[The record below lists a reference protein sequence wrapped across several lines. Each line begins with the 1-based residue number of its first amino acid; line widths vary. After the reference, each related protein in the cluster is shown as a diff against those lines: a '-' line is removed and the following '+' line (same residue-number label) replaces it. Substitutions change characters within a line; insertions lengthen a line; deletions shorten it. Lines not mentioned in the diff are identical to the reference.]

1 MKSAL
6 SIPYYC
12 VKRLLFFM
20 YCFLAP
26 VDVALDIYNA
36 YLLAAEQWWFTF
48 ALSFLVYY
56 LSARFVFLYGAMLPP
71 PKPLYRIWYMYMPF
85 LLLPHWDLV
94 VSNGTAREE
103 VAVVGSG
110 GHVEGKGEEEV
121 GGGGGMTTKRRK
133 SPPPGQG
140 PRTPMTGETTGDDV
154 SRQFRRPM
162 QRINGAQRFANYV
175 IFHHVVRVYRDKS
188 RSYAFALNCIFEVFM
203 VPFAVL
209 LCPYALLCASFMML
223 YGAASTADV
232 ATKLSVKVLTLVEEV
247 FEGFP
252 QFLLQLFTYL
262 RVVNAGNKGPLDSSL
277 TVLIVSALFSFIS
290 ICVAAGDV
298 YRNSGA
304 IINAFLLLTRAEALK
319 AVEANGLH
327 LQLLSETLKDDLEI
341 VRAACKQIRTRWI
354 SHPRECTI
362 SFH

>member
-121 GGGGGMTTKRRK
+121 GVGGG
-133 SPPPGQG
+133 
-140 PRTPMTGETTGDDV
+140 
-154 SRQFRRPM
+154 
-162 QRINGAQRFANYV
+162 
-175 IFHHVVRVYRDKS
+175 
-188 RSYAFALNCIFEVFM
+188 
-203 VPFAVL
+203 
-209 LCPYALLCASFMML
+209 
-223 YGAASTADV
+223 
-232 ATKLSVKVLTLVEEV
+232 
-247 FEGFP
+247 
-252 QFLLQLFTYL
+252 
-262 RVVNAGNKGPLDSSL
+262 
-277 TVLIVSALFSFIS
+277 
-290 ICVAAGDV
+290 
-298 YRNSGA
+298 
-304 IINAFLLLTRAEALK
+304 
-319 AVEANGLH
+319 
-327 LQLLSETLKDDLEI
+327 
-341 VRAACKQIRTRWI
+341 
-354 SHPRECTI
+354 
-362 SFH
+362 